1 MTEPLQNNQEL
12 WNSSSKGCHVTFTE
26 RALLTN
32 NNTRPQARNQ
42 VVYPEI

>member
-12 WNSSSKGCHVTFTE
+12 WNSSSKGCCLTFTA

-32 NNTRPQARNQ
+32 DNTRPQAGNQ
-42 VVYPEI
+42 VVYPEV